1 MNGAPLA
8 LALAA
13 GMVSVLNPCG
23 FALLPAYVGL
33 FVAGDDYEATIDR
46 RLLRA
51 LGAAACVTV
60 GFVAVFTVLGF
71 VLSSVVNSVRQH
83 LPWVTIVL
91 GAALIAAG
99 FAVVGGR
106 SLRLFTHV
114 AGGPQRR
121 GATGMV
127 LFGVVYAV
135 TSLACSIGPFL
146 AITTV
151 AMNRTVV
158 TGLLTYATYATG
170 MGLIIVTLSVGSAL
184 ARPRPAVR
192 LRRFSRWALPIGGIM
207 MVLAGAYAVWY
218 GRWEL
223 AVYRGD
229 LDDDRVVNLGER
241 LRTDLIQVVERVG
254 AARLAALIVASVAA
268 VAAMAA
274 LRLRQERQ

>member
-1 MNGAPLA
+1 MTGAPLA

-13 GMVSVLNPCG
+13 GMVAVLNPCG

-33 FVAGDDYEATIDR
+33 FVAGDDHAAPLDR
-46 RLLRA
+46 RLRRA
-51 LGAAACVTV
+51 LGGAACVTV
-60 GFVAVFTVLGF
+60 GFVTVFTVLGF
-71 VLSSVVNSVRQH
+71 VLSSLVNSVRQH
-83 LPWVTIVL
+83 LPWLTIVL
-91 GAALIAAG
+91 GWLLIVAG
-99 FAVVGGR
+99 LAVVSGR
-106 SLRLFTHV
+106 SLRLVTPV
-114 AGGPQRR
+114 TGSPQRR
-121 GATGMV
+121 GAAGMV

-158 TGLLTYATYATG
+158 AGLLTYATYAVG
-170 MGLIIVTLSVGSAL
+170 MGLIIVILSVASAV
-184 ARPRPAVR
+184 ARPRSVHR
-192 LRRFSRWALPIGGIM
+192 LRRLSRWALPIGGIL

-241 LRTDLIQVVERVG
+241 LRTHLIQIVERVG
-254 AARLAALIVASVAA
+254 AARLALLIVVSVLAITA
-268 VAAMAA
+268 VASI
-274 LRLRQERQ
+274 RLRREQE